1 MRMLTPRTGTDPAA
15 AEPVLEG
22 AEVAEATAVVGATG
36 DGVADGLDVAGA
48 DGDGVADVAAAA
60 AVVDVTEAP
69 EVL

>member
-1 MRMLTPRTGTDPAA
+1 M
-15 AEPVLEG
+15 LEG

-36 DGVADGLDVAGA
+36 DGVADEVVGA